1 VTKSIALIDTYYQE
15 VIRSQGFDGRVPRE
29 GTYSENLAELT
40 NFGFGTGGAYVRG
53 LTNAGW
59 RADIVIPN
67 ALGLQ
72 SKWVS
77 EHSAGPVFRGGW
89 GYGLHLSRLP
99 IVRNMLHNFPHI
111 HKIVLDQMTALKPD
125 VIMVQDLNLI
135 PPGFAR
141 ALKKVTQLLVGE
153 IASPL
158 PPKPY
163 FIHYDLIVSALPSIV
178 TTARAWGIDSEYIP
192 LGFDPR
198 WATVTPASRR
208 PIEAIF
214 VGSFSRHQP
223 HTTPLLLEAA
233 RLIPDLEIYGPASA
247 SVLEESGL
255 LPHYRGQAWGKEMFE
270 LLGQSK
276 LVLNRHGTIAGDFAV
291 NMRMFETT
299 GAGAVLVTEAKSNLS
314 DLFEPNTEVLAYENP
329 RQAAHLAREILA
341 DPLRLDAVAAAGQR
355 RALEHHTYDQRA
367 VALTEILADRL
378 DGRFSSRA
386 R

>member
-1 VTKSIALIDTYYQE
+1 MTKSIALIDTYYQE
-15 VIRSQGFDGRVPRE
+15 VIRSQGFDGRVHRE
-29 GTYSENLAELT
+29 GTYGENLAELT

-53 LTNAGW
+53 LINAGW
-59 RADIVIPN
+59 RADMVIPN

-72 SKWVS
+72 QKWVN
-77 EHSAGPVFRGGW
+77 EHSAGHVIRGGW

-99 IVRNMLHNFPHI
+99 VVRNMLHLVPHI
-111 HKIVLDQMTALKPD
+111 HKIVLDQMTKLKPD

-141 ALKKVTQLLVGE
+141 ALKRVTQLLVGE

-178 TTARAWGIDSEYIP
+178 TTARGWGIDSEYIP

-198 WATVTPASRR
+198 WATVTPASTR

-223 HTTPLLLEAA
+223 QTTPLLLETA
-233 RLIPDLEIYGPASA
+233 RLIPGLEIYGPASA

-255 LPHYRGQAWGKEMFE
+255 IANYRGQAWGKDMFE
-270 LLGQSK
+270 LLGKSK

-291 NMRMFETT
+291 NMRMFEST
-299 GAGAVLVTEAKSNLS
+299 GAGAALVTEAKSNLS
-314 DLFEPNTEVLAYENP
+314 DLFEPATEVLAYENP
-329 RQAAHLAREILA
+329 GQAARLAREILA
-341 DPLRLDAVAAAGQR
+341 DPQRLDAVAAAGQR
-355 RALEHHTYDQRA
+355 RTLEHHTYNQRA
-367 VALTEILADRL
+367 ITLTEIVSDRL
-378 DGRFSSRA
+378 DRRVSARGR
-386 R
+386 